1 MHGKIHATLVL
12 IPLLAA
18 CAATGSKPAAAP
30 TAGATATSA
39 GAKPAP
45 AAAKGAAYDPKKAAK
60 AAKGVP
66 PEQRAVERWQ
76 LLIDGKGEQAWDYL
90 SPGARSTKPREVYGK
105 EMAERPVHWISVQKE
120 DKACESDSNCV
131 IRSMVEYEL
140 RGARAG
146 TDAMRVPKRID
157 EVWIKIDE
165 VWYFVPDELVSGGLH

>member
-1 MHGKIHATLVL
+1 MMNSSKIWIAAA
-12 IPLLAA
+12 LLLGG
-18 CAATGSKPAAAP
+18 CAAAGGTKPTGTAS
-30 TAGATATSA
+30 AGATPTTAKAPSA
-39 GAKPAP
+39 GSKAP
-45 AAAKGAAYDPKKAAK
+45 AKS
-60 AAKGVP
+60 AKGVP
-66 PEQRAVERWQ
+66 PEDRAVERWQ